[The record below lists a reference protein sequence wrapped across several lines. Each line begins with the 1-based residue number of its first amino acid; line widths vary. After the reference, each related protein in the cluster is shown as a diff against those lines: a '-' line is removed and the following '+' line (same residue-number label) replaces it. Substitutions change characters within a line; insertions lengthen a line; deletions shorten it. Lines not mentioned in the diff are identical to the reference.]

1 MNRRRLGN
9 TRSRGFAVGG
19 IALLVGLAVV
29 ALAVGSRIPRGTA
42 VQSTRADARPMPT
55 GLTTHVP
62 EVRAAYE
69 HLPLIFE
76 KNQGQTDG
84 RVRFVARG
92 DGYGLFLTSQEAV
105 LALRHASR
113 GKRDFSVVRMKLAG
127 ANPRFEVGGERQLPG
142 KSNYFIGNDPAKW
155 QRNVPQFAGVR
166 YRDVYPGIDLVYH
179 GNQGKLEYDF
189 EIAPG
194 AEPARVAMEFEG
206 SRPRLSPDGDLMLS
220 LPGGDVAMQAPR
232 AYQKVADREHI
243 VPSRFVLRNGEV
255 GFEVGDYDRS
265 RTLVIDPILSY
276 STYLGGSG
284 NEACTLILGTSTPI
298 SGCPAVA
305 VDQASNAYI
314 AGSTESTD
322 FPIPAGGTPFQSTLK
337 GTANV
342 FVAKFNSTGSTE
354 EFATYIGGSGVD
366 TTAGIAV
373 DLAFNVVVT
382 GNTSSSNFPTKNA
395 FQASPLNTT
404 NKHIFVSKLD
414 PTGST
419 LLYSTYL
426 SGLGVDV
433 ATGVALDPG
442 GNAYVTGTTTSTEV
456 STGFPSTTGSFQTA
470 PASGSTIQFF
480 LTKVNPNVAG
490 VASVPYSTYFGGGN
504 SLNTGPAAVGG
515 GVAVDVDSNVY
526 ITGGTSFL
534 HVGLSNDFPILNA
547 YQGCLDQAG
556 STSDCSTTVSAY
568 DIFVAK
574 LNPTAIT
581 GTQLLYSTYVGA
593 AGDDIG
599 YGVAVDSSL
608 NVYVTGS
615 TSSNPFVVAGTGVFQ
630 STYGGGASDAFMV
643 KLGPPTTTGNLQ
655 GYVPLLYST
664 YIGGG
669 GTDVGLGITVDTIQ
683 GARLTGWTNSGET
696 INGVTTTPLL
706 VLNNPVQAVY
716 GGGAGDAFVARI
728 DTTTTIQN
736 AAGHYLTYL
745 GGSGADYGTGI
756 AVDPQGASY
765 VAGETQSPAPSF
777 PLAAPFQSM
786 LDGSSDAFLS
796 KLGPILSLG
805 VTVTAAP
812 TPVGVGNQATFTYTI
827 TNNGDATNNVT
838 FTDFLPPT
846 GASFV
851 SATSSPGTCG
861 SASGGL
867 VLCNVGTMNSNA
879 TATETVILI
888 PNAPTTP
895 AGNPVPLTN
904 NGSAGIGGSNQF
916 NAPPATVTVNDY
928 TLTVSPA
935 QATTPAGVPANFTAT
950 LTPTGAIPNSVSI
963 ACSGLPTGATCV
975 ETTNPIPNLNQGPA
989 STALVI
995 NTTMRVTT
1003 TTELLRR
1010 GVLYAVLLPI
1020 GGLTFLGVGIGSGS
1034 KKRRALM
1041 GLLLGCFFGLVLL
1054 QAGCGSSSTTNT
1066 TGTPAGTY
1074 VVTITA
1080 SSNEASRSTTVNLVV
1095 Q

>member
-1 MNRRRLGN
+1 MNRRRLGKA
-9 TRSRGFAVGG
+9 RSRGLVVGG
-19 IALLVGLAVV
+19 ISLLIGLAVV
-29 ALAVGSRIPRGTA
+29 ALAVGLRIARGTA
-42 VQSTRADARPMPT
+42 GPSTRADAQPVPT
-55 GLTTHVP
+55 GLKP
-62 EVRAAYE
+62 DAPQIRASYE
-69 HLPLIFE
+69 RLPLIFE

-92 DGYGLFLTSQEAV
+92 DGYGLFLTGDEAV
-105 LALRHASR
+105 LALRHASA

-127 ANPRFEVGGERQLPG
+127 ANPKFEASGEQQLPG
-142 KSNYFIGNDPAKW
+142 KSNYFIGSDPAKW
-155 QRNVPQFAGVR
+155 QRNVPQFGEVR
-166 YRDVYPGIDLVYH
+166 YREVYPGIDLVYH

-194 AEPARVAMEFEG
+194 AEPTRVAMEFEG
-206 SRPRLSPDGDLMLS
+206 TRPRLSRDGDLMLS

-232 AYQKVADREHI
+232 AYQKAGAKEEI
-243 VPSRFVLRNGEV
+243 VPSRFVVRNGEV
-255 GFEVGDYDRS
+255 GFEIGDYDRS
-265 RTLVIDPILSY
+265 RTLVIDPILAY

-284 NEACTLILGTSTPI
+284 NEACTLILGTTTPI

-305 VDQASNAYI
+305 VDEASNAYI

-337 GTANV
+337 GTANI
-342 FVAKFNSTGSTE
+342 FVAKFNNTGSTE

-366 TTAGIAV
+366 TTAGVAV

-382 GNTSSSNFPTKNA
+382 GNTSSTNFPTKNA

-456 STGFPSTTGSFQTA
+456 NTGFPSTVGAFQTA
-470 PASGSTIQFF
+470 PASGSSIQFF
-480 LTKVNPNVAG
+480 LTKVNPTVAG
-490 VASVPYSTYFGGGN
+490 VASIPYSTYFGGGN

-556 STSDCSTTVSAY
+556 STTNCSTTVSNY
-568 DIFVAK
+568 DVFVAK

-581 GTQLLYSTYVGA
+581 GTQLLYSTYIG
-593 AGDDIG
+593 GTLDDIG
-599 YGVAVDSSL
+599 YGIAVDSSL
-608 NVYVTGS
+608 SAYVTGS
-615 TSSNPFVVAGTGVFQ
+615 TASTDFPASGTGVFQ
-630 STYGGGASDAFMV
+630 PTNNGGPSDAFMA
-643 KLGPPTTTGNLQ
+643 KLGAPTTTGNLQ
-655 GYVPLLYST
+655 GFVPLLYST

-669 GTDVGLGITVDTIQ
+669 GADVGLGIAVDTIQ
-683 GARLTGWTNSGET
+683 GARVAGWTNST
-696 INGVTTTPLL
+696 NFPIVNY
-706 VLNNPVQAVY
+706 PVQAVY

-728 DTTTTIQN
+728 DTNATVFN
-736 AAGHYLTYL
+736 AAGHYSGYL

-765 VAGETQSPAPSF
+765 VAGETQSPVPSF
-777 PLAAPFQSM
+777 PLVAPFQSA
-786 LDGSSDAFLS
+786 LDGPSDAFLS
-796 KLGPILSLG
+796 KLAPVLSLG

-812 TPVGVGNQATFTYTI
+812 SPVGVGNQTTFTYTV
-827 TNNGDATNNVT
+827 TNNGDATNNIT

-861 SASGGL
+861 SASGGI
-867 VLCNVGTMNSNA
+867 VLCNIGTMNSNA
-879 TATETVILI
+879 TATVTVILI

-904 NGSAGIGGSNQF
+904 NGSAGIGGSSQF
-916 NAPPATVTVNDY
+916 NAPPATVIVNDY
-928 TLTVSPA
+928 TLTMAPA

-963 ACSGLPTGATCV
+963 ACSGLPTGSTCV

-1003 TTELLRR
+1003 TTQLLRK
-1010 GVLYAVLLPI
+1010 GVLYAALLPI
-1020 GGLTFLGVGIGSGS
+1020 GGLTLLGVGIGSGS

-1074 VVTITA
+1074 VVTVTA
-1080 SSNEASRSTTVNLVV
+1080 SSNEATRSTTVNLVV